1 MSTKQTSAWSE
12 WVWHEDKNKWGR
24 YRSKKGKYEY
34 EWRDPEP
41 LTSSTS
47 KPEESTTSAW
57 SEWEWKEDNKKW
69 GRYRL
74 VKGEYEYE
82 WQDPATSST
91 SKPKG
96 DKGKEVEKKKKKK
109 KGNLSVALYRPRW
122 GNLRHWALYLDT
134 DNYVYE
140 VTGEAMHFTAEA
152 KSGII
157 PNSSG
162 SYLESIHVAEIQPA
176 DMAELHKIITET
188 PVQNDVQGWCCQDY
202 VMEALE
208 GLNKEQIVD
217 DEDFEKAKRRLMK
230 KFNS

>member
-1 MSTKQTSAWSE
+1 
-12 WVWHEDKNKWGR
+12 
-24 YRSKKGKYEY
+24 
-34 EWRDPEP
+34 
-41 LTSSTS
+41 
-47 KPEESTTSAW
+47 
-57 SEWEWKEDNKKW
+57 
-69 GRYRL
+69 L

-91 SKPKG
+91 SKPKE
-96 DKGKEVEKKKKKK
+96 DKGKEVEKKKKKKK

-217 DEDFEKAKRRLMK
+217 DEDLEKARKRLMK
-230 KFNS
+230 RFNS